1 MTIVLDADALAPRD
15 SAEAI
20 RTLIWDTV
28 VRVEIEHHS
37 DPSQISASGTISDAG
52 RLNVCSIRSNAT
64 TVTRTPKLAHDPDD
78 PYLFLGLQLS
88 GSSMVVQGDREAVLR
103 PGDLAVYDTRR
114 PYTLVNDNGIHQ
126 HFFRLPIVD
135 LELPGKV
142 LEAVT
147 ATRIGGDRP
156 LAKITAGHL
165 REVAEN
171 LGQLNGQEA
180 DDVAEPTF
188 ALIRALLAS
197 QIDDLPEAREHL
209 ERSLEHRV
217 VRYIRTHLHETDLS
231 AARIARGAPHLGPAA
246 VPASRSFR
254 HRARRLGPSAAVGGL
269 SACARRPGRRP
280 HHHRGRTPVGLRRH
294 DPLRSSCSRPQ
305 YGMSPRDWRASNRSA
320 ATDLEPG
327 RSGCRGDG
335 SGTRRRATRR
345 SEPSDHTHFVPRVQ
359 EHTRQYVRDARPTGE
374 DP

>member
-1 MTIVLDADALAPRD
+1 MTIVLDADSVAPRD
-15 SAEAI
+15 RAEAI

-28 VRVEIEHHS
+28 VRVEIQHHP
-37 DPSQISASGTISDAG
+37 DPSQISAFGSISDAG

-156 LAKITAGHL
+156 LAKIAAGHL

-180 DDVAEPTF
+180 EDVAEPTF
-188 ALIRALLAS
+188 ALVRALLAS

-217 VRYIRTHLHETDLS
+217 VRYIRTHLHENDLS
-231 AARIARGAPHLGPAA
+231 AARIAREHHISVRQLYRLLGRSGIVLGDWVRQQRLEACRRALADPGDFRTITA
-246 VPASRSFR
+246 VAHQWGFVDMT
-254 HRARRLGPSAAVGGL
+254 HF
-269 SACARRPGRRP
+269 GR
-280 HHHRGRTPVGLRRH
+280 VFKA
-294 DPLRSSCSRPQ
+294 Q
-305 YGMSPRDWRASNRSA
+305 YGMSPRDWRAAIRSA
-320 ATDLEPG
+320 ADRPGAPVGPPNVGATDLA
-327 RSGCRGDG
+327 
-335 SGTRRRATRR
+335 RAAERT
-345 SEPSDHTHFVPRVQ
+345 SL
-359 EHTRQYVRDARPTGE
+359 
-374 DP
+374 